1 MIRRAQSAL
10 RRVLVTCRKGATL
23 VEFGF
28 VAPVLILTVMGIF
41 DVGYKMYT
49 TSILQGAIQ
58 KAARDS
64 TLEDGTSK
72 GTAIDNR
79 VKAIFQ
85 DVSPSATYEF
95 ERQSY
100 TNFSDVGMPEDFT
113 DQNND
118 GECSTGEPYEDANG
132 NGSWDADQGAA
143 GNGGARDAV
152 LYTVRASYD
161 RLFPMAGLIGLP
173 ETETI
178 EASTVLR
185 NQPYGEQED
194 QVEILECE

>member
-1 MIRRAQSAL
+1 MIGRVQSTL
-10 RRVLVTCRKGATL
+10 RRVLTTCRKGATL

-28 VAPVLILTVMGIF
+28 VAPVLILTIMGIF
-41 DVGYKMYT
+41 DVGYKMYS

-64 TLEDGTSK
+64 TLEDGTSNA
-72 GTAIDNR
+72 TTIDNR
-79 VKAIFQ
+79 VKDIFRQ
-85 DVSPSATYEF
+85 VSPSATYEF
-95 ERQSY
+95 ERLSY
-100 TNFSDVGMPEDFT
+100 TNFSDVGIPEDFT
-113 DQNND
+113 DSNDD
-118 GECSTGEPYEDANG
+118 GECSTGEPFEDANG

-152 LYTVRASYD
+152 LYTARATYD

-173 ETETI
+173 ETETV

-194 QVEILECE
+194 QVEIGTCE